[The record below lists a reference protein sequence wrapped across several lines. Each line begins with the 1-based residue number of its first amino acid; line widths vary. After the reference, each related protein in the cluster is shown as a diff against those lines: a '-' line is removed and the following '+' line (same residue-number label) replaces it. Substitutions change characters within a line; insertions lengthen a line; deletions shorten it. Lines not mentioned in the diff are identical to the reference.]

1 MDKNK
6 SLMLATVIFGIVA
19 LLHLLRAVLG
29 WDLRIAGWHVPV
41 WLSYTAVVVAGY
53 LSWHMYNTSKK

>member
-1 MDKNK
+1 MDKNNALK
-6 SLMLATVIFGIVA
+6 LAAVIFGIVA

-41 WLSYTAVVVAGY
+41 YFSYLGFAVAGF
-53 LSWHMYNTSKK
+53 LSLWMFKKSK